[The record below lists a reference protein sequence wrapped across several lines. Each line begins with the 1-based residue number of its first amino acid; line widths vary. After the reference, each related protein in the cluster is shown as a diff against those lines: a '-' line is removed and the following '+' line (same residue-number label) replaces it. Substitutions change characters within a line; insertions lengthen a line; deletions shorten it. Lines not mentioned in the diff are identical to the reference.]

1 MYFASVLL
9 LMVVLPIVSVCADH
23 FFFHDAVPSMQLI
36 GKWFVFW
43 SAGVRLLLAGLWQFF
58 KPRFTSE
65 KIFGIT
71 SDDPLPFVRE
81 LGIANFLT
89 GIAGV
94 CALAIPGFVLPVALI
109 AAIFYGIAGLRH
121 VTDHGRSAKQNLAMI
136 TDLFASAVFAA
147 YVISVALGA

>member
-9 LMVVLPIVSVCADH
+9 LMVVLPIVSICADH
-23 FFFHDAVPSMQLI
+23 FFFHDAVPLMQLI

-81 LGIANFLT
+81 LGIANFST
-89 GIAGV
+89 GVAGV
-94 CALAIPGFVLPVALI
+94 CALAMPGFVLPVALI
-109 AAIFYGIAGLRH
+109 AAIFYGIAGIRH
-121 VTDHGRSAKQNLAMI
+121 VTDQGRGAKQNLAMI